1 MQQVLV
7 TRIGER
13 TVGWP
18 TGCLEEISAMPRLFN
33 LPQPYP
39 HVMAT
44 AFMRGRLITVVNTC
58 SLVGQPDEPLEA
70 GLLLRM
76 APPSSHLAFAVPAI
90 EAVVPYHELSLRE
103 DEAEGIWAGIY
114 PWQDAWVSVI
124 KPEAVVTDLGLAIA
138 MSIRNQTTGREHAS

>member
-1 MQQVLV
+1 
-7 TRIGER
+7 
-13 TVGWP
+13 
-18 TGCLEEISAMPRLFN
+18 MPRLFN